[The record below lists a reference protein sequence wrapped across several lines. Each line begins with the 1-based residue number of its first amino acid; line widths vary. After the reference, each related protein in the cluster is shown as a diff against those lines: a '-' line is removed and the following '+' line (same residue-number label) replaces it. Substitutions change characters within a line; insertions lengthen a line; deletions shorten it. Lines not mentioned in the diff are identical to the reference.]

1 MKMAILGSLRKKGCR
16 NFALSKRKAYIA
28 QTDKKLILF
37 SQNMNKRLDGIP
49 RSIIANYADIKMF
62 DELRNQ
68 IERREKKVVV
78 IFEVTSTV
86 EGKAEYFKM
95 GAAI

>member
-1 MKMAILGSLRKKGCR
+1 
-16 NFALSKRKAYIA
+16 
-28 QTDKKLILF
+28 
-37 SQNMNKRLDGIP
+37 MNRRLDGIP
-49 RSIIANYADIKMF
+49 QSIIANYTDIRTL
-62 DELRNQ
+62 DELRDQ
-68 IERREKKVVV
+68 IGHREKKVVV

>member
-1 MKMAILGSLRKKGCR
+1 
-16 NFALSKRKAYIA
+16 
-28 QTDKKLILF
+28 
-37 SQNMNKRLDGIP
+37 MNKRLDEIP
-49 RSIIANYADIKMF
+49 QSVIVNYADIKTF

-86 EGKAEYFKM
+86 GGKNE
-95 GAAI
+95 

>member
-1 MKMAILGSLRKKGCR
+1 MNRIL
-16 NFALSKRKAYIA
+16 
-28 QTDKKLILF
+28 DE
-37 SQNMNKRLDGIP
+37 IP
-49 RSIIANYADIKMF
+49 QSVIANYDDIKTF

>member
-1 MKMAILGSLRKKGCR
+1 
-16 NFALSKRKAYIA
+16 
-28 QTDKKLILF
+28 
-37 SQNMNKRLDGIP
+37 MNRRLDGIP
-49 RSIIANYADIKMF
+49 QSIIANYTDIRTH
-62 DELRNQ
+62 DELRDQ
-68 IERREKKVVV
+68 IGHREKKVVV